1 MFLIKASLWLV
12 KRELIK
18 YNLCCL
24 NRNIDTFYHYEC
36 PLLFSIRPIPGQ
48 TDGTVRRGRYVNFFY
63 LNLKTKKTI
72 CQKSYICKSMNRVV
86 HEKKSKN
93 LVNTLII
100 LDSYSVHFKGMCTYI
115 VTVMANRPPHNFSR
129 HRFRPRRIPYHSV
142 AIRFKAVITRA
153 APEKP
158 VIITVILQRISH
170 PIGVPGKSFVWGKN
184 WWTFMVLQFFSGRPV
199 NRRSG
204 PSGESTDGTIKPVPK
219 PPQIPARANVK

>member
-1 MFLIKASLWLV
+1 MSVPYYSLSDLFPD
-12 KRELIK
+12 RRTAPSAAGGML
-18 YNLCCL
+18 
-24 NRNIDTFYHYEC
+24 TFC
-36 PLLFSIRPIPGQ
+36 
-48 TDGTVRRGRYVNFFY
+48 Y

-100 LDSYSVHFKGMCTYI
+100 LDSYSVHFIGMCTYI

-184 WWTFMVLQFFSGRPV
+184 
-199 NRRSG
+199 
-204 PSGESTDGTIKPVPK
+204 
-219 PPQIPARANVK
+219 

>member
-36 PLLFSIRPIPGQ
+36 PLLFSIRPDPGQ
-48 TDGTVRRGRYVNFFY
+48 TDGTVRRGRYVNFFTWIWK
-63 LNLKTKKTI
+63 LKKQFVKNPTFVNPWIGWFTK
-72 CQKSYICKSMNRVV
+72 
-86 HEKKSKN
+86 KKSKN

-100 LDSYSVHFKGMCTYI
+100 LDSYSVHFIGMCTYI

-204 PSGESTDGTIKPVPK
+204 ESTDGKTGP
-219 PPQIPARANVK
+219 

>member
-36 PLLFSIRPIPGQ
+36 PLLFSIRPDPGQ
-48 TDGTVRRGRYVNFFY
+48 RDGTVRRGRYVNFFY

-72 CQKSYICKSMNRVV
+72 CQNSYICKSMNRVV

-100 LDSYSVHFKGMCTYI
+100 LDSYSVHFIGMCTYI

-184 WWTFMVLQFFSGRPV
+184 WWTFMVFTILKSVDVQL
-199 NRRSG
+199 
-204 PSGESTDGTIKPVPK
+204 TDGSDGPVSQLMVKPVPK